1 MKVLLSSKE
10 DKEETFADDELE
22 MIFEEKKL
30 ELCIVCFCIVD
41 LSLFEFFIF
50 VQYEFGF
57 LNSDTFV
64 DDELICDFTLVSITF
79 EIGV

>member
-1 MKVLLSSKE
+1 MNVKE
-10 DKEETFADDELE
+10 TLTEVFQDVFDDDELE

-50 VQYEFGF
+50 SFSSCPIPSKFSACKLLEAV
-57 LNSDTFV
+57 L
-64 DDELICDFTLVSITF
+64 
-79 EIGV
+79 